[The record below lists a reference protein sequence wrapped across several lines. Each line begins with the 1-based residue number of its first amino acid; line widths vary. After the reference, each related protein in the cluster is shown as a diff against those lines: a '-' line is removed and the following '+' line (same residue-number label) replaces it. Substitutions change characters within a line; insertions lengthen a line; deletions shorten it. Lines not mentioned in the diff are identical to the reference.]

1 MVFKVATRK
10 TVWWPA
16 TMYAPLDGGIY
27 EEQAF
32 EVQLEI
38 IPQSESEEIVYGKHP
53 VHKDVL
59 ARYVVGLRQKKDKP
73 EDLDQPLLD
82 QDGQV
87 LEFEAAKKL
96 LLDLNYARVALFAA
110 YSEASGAA
118 GRRKNS

>member
-1 MVFKVATRK
+1 MAFKVATKK

-16 TMYAPLDGGIY
+16 TMYAPADGGNY
-27 EEQAF
+27 EAQEF

-53 VHKDVL
+53 IHKDVL
-59 ARYVVGLRQKKDKP
+59 DRYVTGLRQKKDKP
-73 EDLDQPLLD
+73 EDADQPLLD
-82 QDGQV
+82 QDGQA
-87 LEFEAAKKL
+87 LDFATAKKV
-96 LLDLNYARVALFAA
+96 LLDLNYARVALFTA

>member
-1 MVFKVATRK
+1 MAFKVAQKK

-16 TMYAPLDGGIY
+16 TMYAPADGGNY

-53 VHKDVL
+53 AFKDVL
-59 ARYVVGLRQKKDKP
+59 ERYVVGLRQKKDKP
-73 EDLDQPLLD
+73 EDEDQPLLD
-82 QDGQV
+82 QDGQAFS
-87 LEFEAAKKL
+87 FEAVKKV
-96 LLDLNYARVALFAA
+96 LLDLNYARVALFTA